1 MPHKP
6 HNAQDCIA
14 HVRAV
19 LPAKVKRA
27 VTWSDLPSPEPPQG
41 PPQGPSKKRKPPA
54 ATQGESAV
62 AIEAL
67 LPPAKQ
73 RKLLEQLVKLRQAC
87 CHPQVGAGGVRAL
100 EASARPMSMDEVLEY
115 MITQATTEA
124 EEEQRK
130 ACVLCG
136 MMCAADVLVVVIVD
150 HAMMGR

>member
-1 MPHKP
+1 M
-6 HNAQDCIA
+6 
-14 HVRAV
+14 

-27 VTWSDLPSPEPPQG
+27 VTWSDLPSPERDQG
-41 PPQGPSKKRKPPA
+41 PTQQGAPGPTKKRKA
-54 ATQGESAV
+54 APTAAQSDSAV

-100 EASARPMSMDEVLEY
+100 EASARPMFMDEVLEY

-130 ACVLCG
+130 VMNTGALTALLWLTVG
-136 MMCAADVLVVVIVD
+136 
-150 HAMMGR
+150 

>member
-1 MPHKP
+1 M
-6 HNAQDCIA
+6 AQDCIV
-14 HVRAV
+14 HVREV

-27 VTWSDLPSPEPPQG
+27 VTWSDLPSSPPEAAPP
-41 PPQGPSKKRKPPA
+41 PPPSKKRKQ
-54 ATQGESAV
+54 ATQGDSAV

-67 LPPAKQ
+67 LPPSKQ

-100 EASARPMSMDEVLEY
+100 EASARPMSMDEVLDY

-130 ACVLCG
+130 VPVC
-136 MMCAADVLVVVIVD
+136 
-150 HAMMGR
+150 